1 MVAAAD
7 WNPPNM
13 SILSYA
19 QNFED
24 VMLWRALGHVPKGHY
39 IDIGAQDPVV
49 DSVSKAFHN
58 KGWQGVH
65 IEPATGYTDMLRQ
78 QRPGD
83 DVRQVAIGRQ
93 SGKLTLYELAN
104 SGLSTGDPDMAAAYR
119 SEGKEV
125 RETTVDMITLDDLF
139 NSLDDRPVHWL
150 KIDVEG
156 MEPDVIAGWV
166 NSSVRPWLIVVES
179 TRPGSQQESHQ
190 KWESELLAKSYQPV
204 YFDGINRFYLSSEHP
219 ELKPAFDA
227 PPNVF
232 DRFVLSGTASQ
243 SFCQQVQHETWLAEE
258 KASEF
263 ARQAYQA
270 NTRLAKL
277 EPERDSLNR
286 QLDLRNKQ
294 LDFRNKQLDLL
305 NKQLDLLNEQLDL
318 LNERLVEKETLYQ
331 NVHAQL
337 HAVYQSRSW
346 RYTVPIRKLADIAKQ
361 VGSPSPSRHPVSTRT
376 WLRQTTNR
384 AVYITVRWV
393 GASPRLKRLG
403 LHLLRACPPLYSQ
416 VQSCFHQGAMAGNDE
431 SYSAES
437 PLGAFR
443 LSPRQQRIKHQLETA
458 INRHRQQ
465 E

>member
-7 WNPPNM
+7 WNPSNM

-24 VMLWRALGHVPKGHY
+24 VMLWRALGHLPKGYY

-58 KGWQGVH
+58 EGWQGVH

-93 SGKLTLYELAN
+93 SGKLTLYELEN
-104 SGLSTGDPDMAAAYR
+104 SGLSTGDPDIAAAYR

-156 MEPDVIAGWV
+156 MEPDVIAGWA
-166 NSSVRPWLIVVES
+166 NSPVRPWLIVVES

-219 ELKPAFDA
+219 ELRQAFDA

-258 KASEF
+258 KAAEF
-263 ARQAYQA
+263 ARQAYGA
-270 NTRLAKL
+270 NTQLAKL

-286 QLDLRNKQ
+286 QLE
-294 LDFRNKQLDLL
+294 
-305 NKQLDLLNEQLDL
+305 LLNEQSKL
-318 LNERLVEKETLYQ
+318 LNKSLAEKETLYQ
-331 NVHAQL
+331 NTSAQL

-346 RYTVPIRKLADIAKQ
+346 RYTVLVRKLATLAKQ
-361 VGSPSPSRHPVSTRT
+361 YRIRPSGIRAG
-376 WLRQTTNR
+376 LRQSTNR
-384 AVYITVRWV
+384 AVFVTVHWV
-393 GASPRLKRLG
+393 GSSPRLNRLG
-403 LHLLRACPPLYSQ
+403 LYLLRACPPLFNQ
-416 VQSCFHQGAMAGNDE
+416 VRLRFHQGAMASSGE
-431 SYSAES
+431 SRSAES
-437 PLGAFR
+437 PFGASR
-443 LSPRQQRIKHQLETA
+443 LSPRQQRLKHQLETA
-458 INRHRQQ
+458 ISRHRQK

>member
-7 WNPPNM
+7 WNPSNM

-24 VMLWRALGHVPKGHY
+24 VMLWRALGHLSSGYY

-65 IEPATGYTDMLRQ
+65 IEPATGYADMLRQ

-93 SGKLTLYELAN
+93 SGTLTLYELEN
-104 SGLSTGDPDMAAAYR
+104 SGLSTGDPDIAAAYR

-156 MEPDVIAGWV
+156 MEPDVIAGWT
-166 NSSVRPWLIVVES
+166 NSPVRPWLIVVES

-204 YFDGINRFYLSSEHP
+204 YFDGINRFYLSCEHP
-219 ELKPAFDA
+219 ELRQAFDA

-263 ARQAYQA
+263 ARQAHEA
-270 NTRLAKL
+270 NTRLVKL
-277 EPERDSLNR
+277 EPERDSLNT
-286 QLDLRNKQ
+286 QLG
-294 LDFRNKQLDLL
+294 LL
-305 NKQLDLLNEQLDL
+305 NK
-318 LNERLVEKETLYQ
+318 RLIEKETLYQ
-331 NVHAQL
+331 NTHAQL
-337 HAVYQSRSW
+337 QAVYQSRSW
-346 RYTVPIRKLADIAKQ
+346 RYTLPVRKLATIAKQ
-361 VGSPSPSRHPVSTRT
+361 YRRRSSGMSSVTPRT
-376 WLRQTTNR
+376 WLRHTLNR
-384 AVYITVRWV
+384 VVYVIVHWV

-403 LHLLRACPPLYSQ
+403 LYLLRACPPLFNQ
-416 VQSCFHQGAMAGNDE
+416 VQSRFHQGGMARRGE
-431 SYSAES
+431 ACSAES
-437 PLGAFR
+437 LFGASR
-443 LSPRQQRIKHQLETA
+443 LSLRQQRIKHQLDTA
-458 INRHRQQ
+458 IDRHRQQ

>member
-7 WNPPNM
+7 WNPSNM

-24 VMLWRALGHVPKGHY
+24 VMLWRALGHLPKGYY

-58 KGWQGVH
+58 EGWQGVH

-93 SGKLTLYELAN
+93 SGKLTLYELEN
-104 SGLSTGDPDMAAAYR
+104 SGLSTGDPDIAAAYR

-156 MEPDVIAGWV
+156 MEPDVIAGWA
-166 NSSVRPWLIVVES
+166 NSPVRPWLIVVES

-219 ELKPAFDA
+219 ELRQAFDA

-263 ARQAYQA
+263 ARQAHEA

-286 QLDLRNKQ
+286 QLDL
-294 LDFRNKQLDLL
+294 L
-305 NKQLDLLNEQLDL
+305 NK
-318 LNERLVEKETLYQ
+318 RLVEKETLYQ
-331 NVHAQL
+331 NTHAQL

-346 RYTVPIRKLADIAKQ
+346 RYTVPVRKLARKLASLAKK
-361 VGSPSPSRHPVSTRT
+361 VRIRSSSRHPVSTRT
-376 WLRQTTNR
+376 WLHQTINR
-384 AVYITVRWV
+384 IVYITVHWV

-403 LHLLRACPPLYSQ
+403 LHLLRACPPLFSQ
-416 VQSCFHQGAMAGNDE
+416 VQSRFHQGAMVGSGE

-437 PLGAFR
+437 PFGASR

-458 INRHRQQ
+458 INRHRPQ